1 MDIRGGAP
9 PQQIIICAVIFLQLV
24 AVFKLWIGQYQRTFF
39 QIHSRSLTQ
48 ILTQVCAKACG
59 RNGEIPTKFRIFLLQ
74 NRRIRRK
81 KCLISRTDS
90 SWQSWGQRFDPAYL
104 HHVKSLEIMRFQ
116 GFFVVCPLPWN
127 CTTPVIMES
136 VWNPFGLSA
145 QKSVLSSCSVYFR
158 KAFSELFRLLS
169 DFREKY
175 FSWNF

>member
-1 MDIRGGAP
+1 MNWSISTNIFSNP
-9 PQQIIICAVIFLQLV
+9 LAVTDPDCDPSVRESVWTQ
-24 AVFKLWIGQYQRTFF
+24 WIKPCKIPHF
-39 QIHSRSLTQ
+39 SLTKRTY
-48 ILTQVCAKACG
+48 LT
-59 RNGEIPTKFRIFLLQ
+59 
-74 NRRIRRK
+74 RK
-81 KCLISRTDS
+81 RSISRTDS

-169 DFREKY
+169 DFREKF
-175 FSWNF
+175 FSWNFK